1 MQCDANG
8 NCTCKDGFGGE
19 QFDVCKEE
27 GFTGSKC
34 DECKP
39 NIIGGKCD
47 ACQPNYFNYPSCQGK
62 FSMYDQIFFLK
73 RKYLSSVSECNC
85 DPVSSTTLECNTDGY
100 CTCKDGFFGK
110 QCDTGIG
117 CGGNP
122 GWIGDNICDDA
133 NNNAGC
139 NYDGGDCCGDG
150 NTSYCIECICKQE

>member
-1 MQCDANG
+1 MC
-8 NCTCKDGFGGE
+8 FIR
-19 QFDVCKEE
+19 F
-27 GFTGSKC
+27 
-34 DECKP
+34 
-39 NIIGGKCD
+39 
-47 ACQPNYFNYPSCQGK
+47 
-62 FSMYDQIFFLK
+62 FFLK

-85 DPVSSTTLECNTDGY
+85 NPVGSTTLECNTDGY

>member
-19 QFDVCKEE
+19 QCDVCKEE

-62 FSMYDQIFFLK
+62 FSMYDQIFFFLK
-73 RKYLSSVSECNC
+73 ENIFFLFQNAIV
-85 DPVSSTTLECNTDGY
+85 TLLVQLLWNVILMAIAHVKMD
-100 CTCKDGFFGK
+100 FL
-110 QCDTGIG
+110 
-117 CGGNP
+117 
-122 GWIGDNICDDA
+122 A
-133 NNNAGC
+133 NNV
-139 NYDGGDCCGDG
+139 
-150 NTSYCIECICKQE
+150 IQE